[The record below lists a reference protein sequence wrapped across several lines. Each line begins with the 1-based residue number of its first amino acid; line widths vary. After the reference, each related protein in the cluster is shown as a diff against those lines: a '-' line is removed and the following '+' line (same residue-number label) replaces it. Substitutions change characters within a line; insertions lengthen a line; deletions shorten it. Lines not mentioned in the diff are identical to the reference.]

1 MSYIEQLLDCIDKVP
16 KAKASFQG
24 LDDQARTELAEL
36 RRLTPQPVGDVVN
49 NLYGVDEMLAEIT
62 RLRGLIGELIPF
74 ISTVVDNGYQDTSA
88 GTRMSTKCKACDTV
102 YYSIAS
108 NKSTEIWE
116 CTNPDCPAGRAREVA
131 G

>member
-1 MSYIEQLLDCIDKVP
+1 MKLTNDIMEELMQRIGKCETTADFNLV
-16 KAKASFQG
+16 SFREYLG
-24 LDDQARTELAEL
+24 